1 MKTKN
6 ITRLICIRV
15 NVMWISINYNSPS
28 YARSV
33 EGYVDIILYNRLTL
47 FFSYM
52 AKNLFN
58 WCWCIRILSL
68 NPDCVSYHFS
78 FNFHTM
84 RRESLSS
91 LCQGNI
97 FSLPSFLKHFAT
109 NDDDDESVLRLFF
122 VCCFLYCAI
131 LKIILIIHDLN
142 EDEEEVRMYWK

>member
-15 NVMWISINYNSPS
+15 NVMWISINYNSS

-33 EGYVDIILYNRLTL
+33 EGYVDIILYHRLTL